1 MTRGWSRTAATSK
14 MVCSV
19 IIVNGRKP
27 LTIITKRSILDVAAV
42 IDQPLLTVKDRQI
55 WSWIQHHLYLPDA
68 FQIVEKKWKLDIL
81 GVFFDILDILSE
93 WITCKKVV
101 IWEQFWKFIFFS
113 ARLSKINNFG
123 YWSPKPQASRRA
135 YLSCP
140 VIEMMLNCDTL
151 FSSIF
156 SIRFFLADLV
166 FVILKV
172 SLQSI
177 F

>member
-1 MTRGWSRTAATSK
+1 M
-14 MVCSV
+14 CSV

-68 FQIVEKKWKLDIL
+68 FQIVEN
-81 GVFFDILDILSE
+81 E